1 MSIRRDIK
9 IQRTARYFLSD
20 EPSSNL
26 PYLCF
31 VLHGYGQLP
40 QFFLKKFQALERKDI
55 LFVAPEGL
63 HRYYLE
69 GSSGRVGAS
78 WMTKEDRLNDID
90 DYCALLNQVA
100 MEVCTDAGFKK
111 VAILGFS
118 QGVATACR
126 WANNTDLDFETLINW
141 AGAFPPDL
149 NFEAA
154 LANLKPKELYMVC
167 GDNDEFISEERLEE
181 HLLFLNAQG
190 IDPQLIRFKGGHDI
204 YKDPLNKLLK
214 EVFPIKK

>member
-1 MSIRRDIK
+1 LSIRRDLT

-20 EPSSNL
+20 EPSSHK

-40 QFFLKKFQALERKDI
+40 EFFLRKFKDIGRNDI

-63 HRYYLE
+63 HRYYLQ
-69 GSSGRVGAS
+69 GSKGRVGAS
-78 WMTKEDRLNDID
+78 WMTKEDRLNDIA

-100 MEVCTDAGFKK
+100 EELISESSFEK

-126 WANNTDLDFETLINW
+126 WANNTSLNFESLISW

-149 NFEAA
+149 DFEAA
-154 LANLKPKELYMVC
+154 LENFKPKELYMAC
-167 GDNDEFISEERLEE
+167 GDADEFISEERLKE
-181 HLLFLNAQG
+181 HISFLDTKG
-190 IDPQLIRFKGGHDI
+190 IKPKLIRFEGGHDI
-204 YKDPLNKLLK
+204 DQAALTNLLE
-214 EVFPIKK
+214 EVFPIS